1 MNRKRLQNDKKT
13 ELIFKKKLN
22 IKSLLPMKRFVINT
36 IFLLL
41 LVLII
46 ALTIFG
52 KRGFLHM
59 MRLQEELHEIEYNN
73 SRLKLENDNLK
84 LEITNLKDNLRY
96 LEELSRNEL
105 GLAREGEL
113 IYRPEKKQ

>member
-1 MNRKRLQNDKKT
+1 MNRKRLQNHGKT

-22 IKSLLPMKRFVINT
+22 IKYLLPMKRFVINT

-52 KRGFLHM
+52 KRGFMHM
-59 MRLQEELHEIEYNN
+59 MRLQEELHEIEKNN
-73 SRLKLENDNLK
+73 SKLKIDNEKLK
-84 LEITNLKDNLRY
+84 IEIINLKDNLRY

-105 GLAREGEL
+105 GLAREDEL
-113 IYRPEKKQ
+113 IYRPEKKK

>member
-1 MNRKRLQNDKKT
+1 
-13 ELIFKKKLN
+13 
-22 IKSLLPMKRFVINT
+22 MKRFVINT

-46 ALTIFG
+46 GMTILG
-52 KRGFLHM
+52 KRGYLHLQ
-59 MRLQEELHEIEYNN
+59 RLQEEMYEMENNN
-73 SRLKLENDNLK
+73 SKLKAENEKLKFEVINLK
-84 LEITNLKDNLRY
+84 NNLHY

-113 IYRPEKKQ
+113 IYRPEQKK